1 MRVVATWNER
11 PGPPAGQSP
20 GKRGQ
25 WLGGVCAG
33 LAHRTGVGVGWIRL
47 AFVLGAFLAGVGI
60 ALYLTC
66 WLIMPATDADADAD
80 EESSGRGGLVVVARA
95 CAAVVGLLALGIAGG
110 LAAVFGFGWVVVA
123 AAAVILVGAMVVW
136 RRASPAWALLPVAAL
151 SLPALAFAAAG
162 VRLTTRTSPAVV
174 VPASVDAVS
183 AHVFRSGLN
192 TMLIDLRHTPLPTS
206 GTVPLRID
214 AGVRRTIVALPAG
227 RCVRVVVHYDV
238 EPFAVRMTALLTGRT
253 RPIFSNLVAFG
264 RLYAGSRGVLAQPPV
279 AGAPTVDI
287 DYHSQ
292 GGSLY
297 VRDYPDAVNPDVE
310 PDWPGYQVHVEP
322 RPDVQGTPR
331 KAAQRLLAHWRA
343 RRAAE
348 VANAEVI
355 NALMP
360 GPCAQTAGGRP

>member
-1 MRVVATWNER
+1 M
-11 PGPPAGQSP
+11 
-20 GKRGQ
+20 
-25 WLGGVCAG
+25 
-33 LAHRTGVGVGWIRL
+33 
-47 AFVLGAFLAGVGI
+47 
-60 ALYLTC
+60 
-66 WLIMPATDADADAD
+66 
-80 EESSGRGGLVVVARA
+80 
-95 CAAVVGLLALGIAGG
+95 
-110 LAAVFGFGWVVVA
+110 
-123 AAAVILVGAMVVW
+123 
-136 RRASPAWALLPVAAL
+136 
-151 SLPALAFAAAG
+151 
-162 VRLTTRTSPAVV
+162 
-174 VPASVDAVS
+174 S

-192 TMLIDLRHTPLPTS
+192 TMLIDLRHTSLPPS

-227 RCVRVVVHYDV
+227 QCVRVVVNYDV
-238 EPFAVRMTALLTGRT
+238 DPFAVRMTALLTGRT

-264 RLYAGSRGVLAQPPV
+264 RLYAGSSGVLAQPPV
-279 AGAPTVDI
+279 PGAPTVDI
-287 DYHSQ
+287 NFHSQ

-331 KAAQRLLAHWRA
+331 KAAKRLIAHWRV

-360 GPCAQTAGGRP
+360 GPCAQTGGSRP